1 MLKLLGNDERDLE
14 VIVTALNALD
24 ETGVV
29 VVDKK
34 YNDLFWASSLIDIND
49 QNSVE
54 QIANLTDKV
63 FDLMGRFE
71 IVVVYTLFP
80 QNSFVVT
87 RLSNMVSERIDE
99 MNLKSRVTVIITCI
113 PISREIYGSSRPEIF
128 HHPET
133 DKHGDTL

>member
-29 VVDKK
+29 IVDKK
-34 YNDLFWASSLIDIND
+34 HEDLFWASSFSAVTD
-49 QNSVE
+49 QTSVE
-54 QIANLTDKV
+54 QIANLTEKV

-71 IVVVYTLFP
+71 IVIVYTIFP

-87 RLSNMVSERIDE
+87 RLLNLVSERIDE